1 MPDAATAGSAC
12 GRIGTVSVDLEADP
26 GRAIE
31 LCRAAHV
38 RLMATVADVTDDQ
51 VRSASRL
58 PGWTIGHVLTHLAR
72 NADGHSRR
80 LDAALR
86 GEDVPRYP
94 GGSAQRSSEIDAG
107 APRPAADITAD
118 LMTSQRRLDLA
129 WERHAAADWPHRELR
144 GDDQWP
150 TTASPARRL
159 REVEMHHVDL
169 GLGYEPSDWPGD
181 YVAWELPGLLA
192 TVPSRL
198 QSNTHAYAL
207 VVWLS
212 GRGLVPAGIQL
223 DPW

>member
-1 MPDAATAGSAC
+1 MR
-12 GRIGTVSVDLEADP
+12 GRIGTVPVDLDADP
-26 GRAIE
+26 KQTIG
-31 LCRAAHV
+31 LCRAAHA
-38 RLMATVADVTDDQ
+38 RLMATMADVTDEQ
-51 VRSASRL
+51 VRSPSRL

-80 LDAALR
+80 LDGALR

-107 APRPAADITAD
+107 ARRSVAGIIAD
-118 LMTSQRRLDLA
+118 LATSQDRLDLV
-129 WERHAAADWPHRELR
+129 WERSTAANWPHPELR
-144 GDDQWP
+144 GDDHWP

-169 GLGYEPSDWPGD
+169 GLGYEPFDWPDD
-181 YVAWELPGLLA
+181 YVAWELPRLLA

-198 QSNTHAYAL
+198 QRSKDARAL

-212 GRGLVPAGIQL
+212 GRGPVPAVVQL

>member
-1 MPDAATAGSAC
+1 MR
-12 GRIGTVSVDLEADP
+12 GRIETVSADLDGDP
-26 GRAIE
+26 GQAIG
-31 LCRAAHV
+31 LCRAAHA
-38 RLMATVADVTDDQ
+38 RLMTTVADVTDDQ
-51 VRSASRL
+51 VRSPSRL

-80 LDAALR
+80 LDGALR

-107 APRPAADITAD
+107 APRPAAGIIAD
-118 LMTSQRRLDLA
+118 LVTSQDRLELA
-129 WERHAAADWPHRELR
+129 WERSTAANWPHPEFR
-144 GDDQWP
+144 GDDHWP

-169 GLGYEPSDWPGD
+169 GLGYEPYDWPDD
-181 YVAWELPGLLA
+181 YVAWELPRLLA

-198 QSNTHAYAL
+198 PQSKDARTL
-207 VVWLS
+207 VAWLS
-212 GRGLVPAGIQL
+212 GRGPVPAAVQL